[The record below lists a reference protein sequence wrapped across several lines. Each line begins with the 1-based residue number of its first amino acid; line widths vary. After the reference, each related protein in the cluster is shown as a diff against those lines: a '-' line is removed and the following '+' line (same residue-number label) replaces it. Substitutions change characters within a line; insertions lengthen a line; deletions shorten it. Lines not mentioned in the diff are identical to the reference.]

1 MNAITGYFRRLSIT
15 YKLLLASLA
24 FGLPFALLLY
34 LVISGFNRD
43 IDFVNAEIDGSRLI
57 RPFETLV
64 VRLMRHERMALERL
78 AGTRSDEE
86 FDEASVQVDEALAD
100 LKRAL
105 RDCREGQLK
114 MECTR
119 VALQLEETWARR
131 KAASKKV
138 TAASLIPDALG
149 FLGRVGDTSR
159 LVLDSDLDSHYV
171 MEAAIQ
177 RLPRL
182 QQVLNEVSTLT
193 KAAQVDGFFRPE
205 DRTSLVIYADELER
219 QSSALQE
226 TLSIA
231 LKEDVNFNDRSVS
244 LQERMPGLAEQFD
257 RAIKAAVANLRGLSL
272 SRQNEASQTELDQA
286 VLRASEAVSRLWQV
300 SADELTTLL
309 QARNAQQERTRSIA
323 LGLSLAALLLAAALV
338 SILSAG
344 ITSPLRKAAR
354 IAAAIAD
361 GKLKDARESLLS
373 GGSPGYAKDEEKTKD
388 EVSLLFQA
396 MQRMIQNLDSL
407 IGQVG
412 RSSDQVSSS
421 AARIADSVHQ
431 LEATVA
437 QQAASTS
444 EVSTTSKEIS
454 STVSELAQTMGKLTE
469 TASDAARVAS
479 QGVTSLSEINATMKT
494 LLEATVDVSGKLEI
508 LRTKTGNI
516 NQVITAITKVAN
528 QTNLLS
534 LNAAIE
540 AEKAGEYGP
549 GFAVVAREVRRLADQ
564 TAIAT
569 LEIEAV
575 ISEMQTAVREG
586 VAGIET
592 YTEQTRS
599 SSEKIARISTDLG
612 RVIEYTQQ
620 LSPQFEAV
628 NQSMQAQS
636 ESALQISEAMSQLDD
651 AARQTREFLT
661 AFMSASNQLKSAV
674 NGLEVE
680 VDRFV
685 LS

>member
-1 MNAITGYFRRLSIT
+1 MKAITGFFNRLSIT
-15 YKLLLASLA
+15 SKLLLTSLA

-34 LVISGFNRD
+34 LVISEFNRD
-43 IDFVNAEIDGSRLI
+43 IDFVNTEVDGSTLI

-64 VRLMRHERMALERL
+64 VRLMRHERIALERE

-86 FDEASVQVDEALAD
+86 FQEASDQVDEALGE

-105 RDCREGQLK
+105 RACADGPLK
-114 MECTR
+114 EECTR
-119 VALQLEETWARR
+119 NAVQLEETWVKR

-138 TAASLIPDALG
+138 IAASLIPDALG
-149 FLGRVGDTSR
+149 FLKKVGDTSK
-159 LVLDSDLDSHYV
+159 LILDSDLDSYYV
-171 MEAAIQ
+171 MEAALQ

-182 QQVLNEVSTLT
+182 QQILNEVSSLT
-193 KAAQVDGFFRPE
+193 KAAQIDGYLRPQ
-205 DRTSLVIYADELER
+205 DRVSLVIYADELER
-219 QSSALQE
+219 QLTTLQE
-226 TLSIA
+226 NISIA
-231 LKEDVNFNDRSVS
+231 LKEDANFNDKSAS
-244 LQERMPGLAEQFD
+244 LQEKMPGLVRQLDQAV
-257 RAIKAAVANLRGLSL
+257 RATLANIRGLSET
-272 SRQNEASQTELDQA
+272 QQDQASQTELDQA
-286 VLRASEAVSRLWQV
+286 VVRATEAVSRVWQG
-300 SADELTTLL
+300 SATELTILL
-309 QARNAQQERTRSIA
+309 QARKAQQERTRSIA
-323 LGLSLAALLLAAALV
+323 LALSIAALLLAAALV
-338 SILSAG
+338 SVLSAG
-344 ITSPLRKAAR
+344 ITAPLRKATR
-354 IAAAIAD
+354 IATAIAD
-361 GKLKDARESLLS
+361 GQLREARESLLT
-373 GGSPGYAKDEEKTKD
+373 GGLPRDEKGEEKTRD
-388 EVSLLFQA
+388 EVSLLFKA

-421 AARIADSVHQ
+421 AARIADSVHM

-437 QQAASTS
+437 QQAASTT
-444 EVSTTSKEIS
+444 EVSSTSREIS
-454 STVSELAQTMGKLTE
+454 STVSGLAQTMGRLTE
-469 TASDAARVAS
+469 TASEAAQVAT
-479 QGVTSLSEINATMKT
+479 QGVTSLSEINTTMKT
-494 LLEATVDVSGKLEI
+494 LLDATVEVSGRLEI

-575 ISEMQTAVREG
+575 ISEMQTAVKEG

-599 SSEKIARISTDLG
+599 SSERIARISTDLG

-620 LSPQFEAV
+620 LSPQFESV
-628 NQSMQAQS
+628 NRSMQTQS

-661 AFMSASNQLKSAV
+661 AFLSASNQLKSAV
-674 NGLEVE
+674 DGLEVE

>member
-1 MNAITGYFRRLSIT
+1 LLTG
-15 YKLLLASLA
+15 
-24 FGLPFALLLY
+24 
-34 LVISGFNRD
+34 V
-43 IDFVNAEIDGSRLI
+43 
-57 RPFETLV
+57 RPG
-64 VRLMRHERMALERL
+64 H
-78 AGTRSDEE
+78 
-86 FDEASVQVDEALAD
+86 
-100 LKRAL
+100 
-105 RDCREGQLK
+105 
-114 MECTR
+114 
-119 VALQLEETWARR
+119 
-131 KAASKKV
+131 KK
-138 TAASLIPDALG
+138 G
-149 FLGRVGDTSR
+149 
-159 LVLDSDLDSHYV
+159 
-171 MEAAIQ
+171 
-177 RLPRL
+177 
-182 QQVLNEVSTLT
+182 
-193 KAAQVDGFFRPE
+193 
-205 DRTSLVIYADELER
+205 
-219 QSSALQE
+219 
-226 TLSIA
+226 
-231 LKEDVNFNDRSVS
+231 
-244 LQERMPGLAEQFD
+244 
-257 RAIKAAVANLRGLSL
+257 
-272 SRQNEASQTELDQA
+272 
-286 VLRASEAVSRLWQV
+286 
-300 SADELTTLL
+300 
-309 QARNAQQERTRSIA
+309 
-323 LGLSLAALLLAAALV
+323 
-338 SILSAG
+338 
-344 ITSPLRKAAR
+344 
-354 IAAAIAD
+354 
-361 GKLKDARESLLS
+361 
-373 GGSPGYAKDEEKTKD
+373 EEKTKD

-396 MQRMIQNLDSL
+396 MQRMIENLDSL

-437 QQAASTS
+437 EQAASTS

-454 STVSELAQTMGKLTE
+454 STVGGLAQTMGKLTE
-469 TASDAARVAS
+469 TASEAARVATR
-479 QGVTSLSEINATMKT
+479 GVTSLSEINATMKT
-494 LLEATVDVSGKLEI
+494 LLDATVEVSGRLEI

-599 SSEKIARISTDLG
+599 SSERIARISTDLG

-620 LSPQFEAV
+620 LSPQFETV
-628 NQSMQAQS
+628 NQSMQTQS
-636 ESALQISEAMSQLDD
+636 ESALQISEAMSQLND

-661 AFMSASNQLKSAV
+661 AFLSASKQLKSAV
-674 NGLEVE
+674 EGLEVE

>member
-1 MNAITGYFRRLSIT
+1 MKATTTFFQRLSIT
-15 YKLLLASLA
+15 HKLLLTSLA

-43 IDFVNAEIDGSRLI
+43 IDFVRNEIDGSRLI

-64 VRLMRHERMALERL
+64 LRLMRHERIALERA
-78 AGTRSDEE
+78 AGTRTDEE
-86 FDEASVQVDEALAD
+86 FEEASDQVDEALAG
-100 LKRAL
+100 LRRAL
-105 RDCREGQLK
+105 QACDEGPLK
-114 MECTR
+114 QECTR
-119 VALQLEETWARR
+119 SAIQLEETWAKR

-138 TAASLIPDALG
+138 IAASLIPDALG
-149 FLGRVGDTSR
+149 FLKKVGDTSK

-171 MEAAIQ
+171 MEATVQ

-182 QQVLNEVSTLT
+182 QQILNEVSSLT
-193 KAAQVDGFFRPE
+193 KAAQVDGFFRPQ
-205 DRTSLVIYADELER
+205 DRVSLVIYADELER
-219 QSSALQE
+219 QFGTLQE
-226 TLSIA
+226 NLSIA
-231 LKEDVNFNDRSVS
+231 LREDANLNGTSAS
-244 LQERMPGLAEQFD
+244 LQERMPVLVRQLEQ
-257 RAIKAAVANLRGLSL
+257 AARGTIANIRGLSE
-272 SRQNEASQTELDQA
+272 SQQDQASQAELDQA
-286 VLRASEAVSRLWQV
+286 VVRATEAVSRLWQG
-300 SADELTTLL
+300 SADELTVLL

-323 LGLSLAALLLAAALV
+323 LALSIVALVVAAALV

-344 ITSPLRKAAR
+344 ITAPLRKATR
-354 IAAAIAD
+354 VAAAIAD
-361 GKLKDARESLLS
+361 GQLKDARESLLV
-373 GGSPGYAKDEEKTKD
+373 GAGYRRADEKTKD
-388 EVSLLFQA
+388 EVLLLFEA

-437 QQAASTS
+437 EQAASTS
-444 EVSTTSKEIS
+444 EVSLTSKEIS
-454 STVSELAQTMGKLTE
+454 STVSGLAHTMGKLSE
-469 TASDAARVAS
+469 TASEAARVAT
-479 QGVTSLSEINATMKT
+479 QGVTGLSDINATMQT
-494 LLEATVDVSGKLEI
+494 LLDATIEVSGRLEI

-586 VAGIET
+586 VAVIET

-599 SSEKIARISTDLG
+599 SSERIGRISTDLG
-612 RVIEYTQQ
+612 RLIEYTQQ
-620 LSPQFEAV
+620 LSPQFEMV
-628 NQSMQAQS
+628 NRSMQSQS
-636 ESALQISEAMSQLDD
+636 ESALLISEAMSQLSD
-651 AARQTREFLT
+651 AARQTSEFLT
-661 AFMSASNQLKSAV
+661 GFLSASNQLKSAV
-674 NGLEVE
+674 DGLEVE

>member
-1 MNAITGYFRRLSIT
+1 MMKAIKGFFQRLSIKS
-15 YKLLLASLA
+15 KLLLTSLA
-24 FGLPFALLLY
+24 FALPFALLLY
-34 LVISGFNRD
+34 LVILGFNRD
-43 IDFVNAEIDGSRLI
+43 IDFVRTEIDGATLI

-64 VRLMRHERMALERL
+64 FRLIRHERISFERL

-86 FDEASVQVDEALAD
+86 LQEAGDQVDEALAD

-105 RDCREGQLK
+105 DACAEGQLK
-114 MECTR
+114 QECTR
-119 VALQLEETWARR
+119 TALQLEETWVKR

-138 TAASLIPDALG
+138 TAASLIPDALV
-149 FLGRVGDTSR
+149 FLKKVGDTSK
-159 LVLDSDLDSHYV
+159 LVLDSDLDSYYV
-171 MEAAIQ
+171 MEATVQ

-182 QQVLNEVSTLT
+182 QQILNEVSGVM
-193 KAAQVDGFFRPE
+193 KAAQLDGVFGDQE
-205 DRTSLVIYADELER
+205 QTSLVIYADELER
-219 QSSALQE
+219 QLNTLQE
-226 TLSIA
+226 NLAIA
-231 LKEDVNFNDRSVS
+231 LTEDVNFNDTSAS
-244 LQERMPGLAEQFD
+244 LQEKMPTLAKQLD
-257 RAIKAAVANLRGLSL
+257 QAVRATTANIRGLSQ
-272 SRQNEASQTELDQA
+272 SGRDSASQAELDQA
-286 VLRASEAVSRLWQV
+286 VVRATEAVSRVWQG
-300 SADELTTLL
+300 SANELTILL
-309 QARNAQQERTRSIA
+309 EARRAQQERTRSIA
-323 LGLSLAALLLAAALV
+323 LGLSIAAVLLAAALV
-338 SILSAG
+338 SILAAG
-344 ITSPLRKAAR
+344 ITAPLRKATR
-354 IAAAIAD
+354 IATAIAD
-361 GKLKDARESLLS
+361 GQLKEARESLLT
-373 GGSPGYAKDEEKTKD
+373 GQTKDEKTKD

-396 MQRMIQNLDSL
+396 MERMIQNLDSL

-454 STVSELAQTMGKLTE
+454 STVSGLAQTMGRLTE
-469 TASDAARVAS
+469 TASEAARVAT
-479 QGVTSLSEINATMKT
+479 QGVTSLSEINTTMKT
-494 LLEATVDVSGKLEI
+494 LLEATIEVSGRLEI

-599 SSEKIARISTDLG
+599 SSERIASISTDLG
-612 RVIEYTQQ
+612 RVIDYTQQ
-620 LSPQFEAV
+620 LSPQFETV
-628 NQSMQAQS
+628 NQSMQTQS
-636 ESALQISEAMSQLDD
+636 ESALQISEAMSQLND
-651 AARQTREFLT
+651 AAGQTREFLT
-661 AFMSASNQLKSAV
+661 AFLTASNQLKSAV
-674 NGLEVE
+674 DGLEVE

>member
-1 MNAITGYFRRLSIT
+1 MKAIKVFFGQLSIT
-15 YKLLLASLA
+15 YKLLLTSLA

-34 LVISGFNRD
+34 LVITGFNRD
-43 IDFVNAEIDGSRLI
+43 IDFVDTEIDGSRLI

-64 VRLMRHERMALERL
+64 AGLMRHQRIALER
-78 AGTRSDEE
+78 AGGSRSDEE
-86 FDEASVQVDEALAD
+86 FQVASDQVDEALVE
-100 LKRAL
+100 LRRAL
-105 RDCREGQLK
+105 NQCDEGTLK
-114 MECTR
+114 KECTR
-119 VALQLEETWARR
+119 SAAQLEETWAKR

-138 TAASLIPDALG
+138 IAASLVPDALG
-149 FLGRVGDTSR
+149 FLKKVGDTSK
-159 LVLDSDLDSHYV
+159 LILDSDLDSYYV
-171 MEAAIQ
+171 MEAALQ

-182 QQVLNEVSTLT
+182 QQILSEVSSLT
-193 KAAQVDGFFRPE
+193 KAAQIDGFFRQE
-205 DRTSLVIYADELER
+205 DRVSLVIYADELER
-219 QSSALQE
+219 QSSILQE
-226 TLSIA
+226 NLSIA
-231 LKEDVNFNDRSVS
+231 LKEDVNFNGASAT
-244 LQERMPGLAEQFD
+244 LQEKMPRLLTQSGQ
-257 RAIKAAVANLRGLSL
+257 AIKATVDNIRGLSA
-272 SRQNEASQTELDQA
+272 SEQDEASQAELDQA
-286 VLRASEAVSRLWQV
+286 VVRATEAVSRLWQG
-300 SADELTTLL
+300 SADELTILL
-309 QARNAQQERTRSIA
+309 QAKNAQQQRMRSVA
-323 LGLSLAALLLAAALV
+323 LALSITALLLAAALV
-338 SILSAG
+338 SILAAG
-344 ITSPLRKAAR
+344 ITAPLRKATR

-361 GKLKDARESLLS
+361 GHLKDARESLLM
-373 GGSPGYAKDEEKTKD
+373 GNLPGHEKGEEKTKD

-396 MQRMIQNLDSL
+396 MKRMIQNLDSL

-437 QQAASTS
+437 EQAASTS

-454 STVSELAQTMGKLTE
+454 STVTGLAQTMGRLTE
-469 TASDAARVAS
+469 TASEAAQLAT
-479 QGVTSLSEINATMKT
+479 QGVTSLSDINATMKT
-494 LLEATVDVSGKLEI
+494 LLEATVEVSGRLEI

-599 SSEKIARISTDLG
+599 SSESIARISTDLG

-620 LSPQFEAV
+620 LSPQFETV
-628 NQSMQAQS
+628 NQSMQTQS
-636 ESALQISEAMSQLDD
+636 ESALQISEAMSQLND

-661 AFMSASNQLKSAV
+661 AFLSASNQLKSAV
-674 NGLEVE
+674 DGLEVE